1 MTSRL
6 IIVDISSFI
15 FRAHFA
21 IRPMHNPA
29 GVPVNAVYG
38 VLTMMM
44 KLISANK
51 PSHIILAKDL
61 SGGSFRNE
69 MFPEYKANRGAAPD
83 ELIPQFALI
92 DQLIESMEIPSKS
105 VENYEADDVIGSL
118 AIQFK
123 DQFDEIL
130 IASSDKDLMQFVDDK
145 VKMLDTM
152 KGKVYGPSE
161 VFEKMGVHP
170 NQIVDYLS
178 LLGDTSDNI
187 PGVKGIGAKGAASM
201 LAQFPTLDEVIEN
214 IDEVSNKRAKTSL
227 AKGIDSAYLSRK
239 LVQIVTDLK
248 LDITKDE
255 LKFELKPH
263 EKLLSFLEEMNFKS
277 IKNKIETGGEG
288 SVSKSSSLSINYSVI
303 KTQEKYKEMME
314 LLEGEDQVFVEPYF
328 LKDETY
334 HSKKPMTVSFSTN
347 EKTFILYMEES
358 FLFESIIRDLNEI
371 EDLNIVTN
379 TSKAFYYV
387 LPEIENEVFD
397 LTQAH
402 FVLDPDRKHDLAS
415 ICSEVMNEY
424 VLNEKELAKEK
435 LEAEQSI
442 KNFEFALA
450 KRAYLGL
457 RSYPWLLKELAKSK
471 LLSIYSELDAPL
483 NNILSRMEREGIS
496 IDCDFFK
503 NTEDNFQGQI
513 DEIESKIESI
523 AGDKINL
530 NSPKQVGVLLFD
542 KLELPVIKKT
552 KTGYSTDVTVLETL
566 AQMGESEVPS
576 LILKHREINKLLST
590 YVKTIPQ
597 LVDEESRIHTHYNQ
611 ANASTGRLS
620 SDQPNLQNIP
630 VKTENGKKLR
640 GGFVA
645 KEGFTFVGA
654 DYSQVELRILAHLS
668 EDDVM
673 VKSFN
678 NDEDIHSQTAA
689 QIFDIPFED
698 VTSNERSYAK
708 AINFGLMYGQSSFG
722 LSQMLKIS
730 PGEAKEY
737 ITSYFKRFSKV
748 KAYLDTLKES
758 CEETG
763 YTTTIFGRKRVI
775 KDINSSNRQIK
786 SMAERMAINTP
797 IQGTAADI
805 IKKAMLSIDEKL
817 TQRNLKS
824 KMILQVHDELI
835 FEVPN
840 EEVEIMKEL
849 IKVEMESVIELKV
862 PLKVDVNSGTSWL
875 ELK

>member
-29 GVPVNAVYG
+29 GVQVNAVYG

-44 KLISANK
+44 KLLSANK

-69 MFPEYKANRGAAPD
+69 MYPEYKANRGAAPE
-83 ELIPQFALI
+83 ELIPQFSLI
-92 DQLIESMEIPSKS
+92 DQLIESMRIPSKS
-105 VENYEADDVIGSL
+105 VVNYEADDVIGSL
-118 AIQFK
+118 ATQFK

-152 KGKVYGPSE
+152 KGKTYGPKE

-201 LAQFPTLDEVIEN
+201 LAQFPTLDQVIEN
-214 IDEVSNKRAKTSL
+214 IDEITNKRAKTSL
-227 AKGIDSAYLSRK
+227 SKGIESAHLSRK

-248 LDITKDE
+248 LELNKDD
-255 LKFELKPH
+255 LKFELAPH
-263 EKLLSFLEEMNFKS
+263 EELLTFLDDMNFKS
-277 IKNKIETGGEG
+277 IKSKIETGGEG
-288 SVSKSSSLSINYSVI
+288 STRSSSLSINYSVI
-303 KTQEKYKEMME
+303 KTNEKYKDMIE
-314 LLEGEDQVFVEPYF
+314 LLEGEDQVFIEPYF

-347 EKTFILYMEES
+347 EKTFLLYLGEE
-358 FLFESIIRDLNEI
+358 FLFENIVKDLSEI
-371 EDLNIVTN
+371 EDLNIITN
-379 TSKAFYYV
+379 SSKAFYYIM
-387 LPEIENEVFD
+387 PGIENEIFD

-402 FVLDPDRKHDLAS
+402 FVLDPDKKHDLAS
-415 ICSEVMNEY
+415 ICSETMNEY

-483 NNILSRMEREGIS
+483 NNILSRMEKEGIA
-496 IDCDFFK
+496 INCDFFK
-503 NTEDNFQGQI
+503 STEKSFQTQI
-513 DEIESKIESI
+513 DEIETKIEEI
-523 AGDKINL
+523 GGDKINL

-566 AQMGESEVPS
+566 AGMEESEVPA
-576 LILKHREINKLLST
+576 LILRHREINKLLST
-590 YVKTIPQ
+590 YVKTIPL
-597 LVDEESRIHTHYNQ
+597 LVDKESRIHTHYNQ
-611 ANASTGRLS
+611 ANAATGRLS

-673 VKSFN
+673 VNSFN

-698 VTSNERSYAK
+698 VTSSERSYAK

-748 KAYLDTLKES
+748 KAYLDILKES

-763 YTTTIFGRKRVI
+763 YTKTIFGRKRLI

-817 TQRNLKS
+817 TQKKLKS

-840 EEVEIMKEL
+840 NEVEEMKKL
-849 IKVEMESVIELKV
+849 IKTEMESVIELRV
-862 PLKVDVNSGTSWL
+862 PLKVDINSGASWL